1 MNIKYKKK
9 KPIPRHIIKMLRT
22 DNKKE
27 NLKNSRKKHYK
38 LQVNRNK
45 DENDSR
51 VVVRNTSE
59 KIVQ

>member
-1 MNIKYKKK
+1 
-9 KPIPRHIIKMLRT
+9 MLRT